1 MKKLEKLITDSRN
14 SHVFMKPNLEE
25 DSSTRWVNK
34 QVYDSLTIFNG
45 TSLENITYKEDLK
58 CNLVDDK
65 LILYG
70 MTYAELEDKVKEIL
84 VEFAEQIKRDDVELE
99 EYEY

>member
-1 MKKLEKLITDSRN
+1 MKTIKVRQIANEICEQ
-14 SHVFMKPNLEE
+14 FEE
-25 DSSTRWVNK
+25 LLDK
-34 QVYDSLTIFNG
+34 H
-45 TSLENITYKEDLK
+45 NIDIP
-58 CNLVDDK
+58 DDDREGNEEEAH
-65 LILYG
+65 IYG